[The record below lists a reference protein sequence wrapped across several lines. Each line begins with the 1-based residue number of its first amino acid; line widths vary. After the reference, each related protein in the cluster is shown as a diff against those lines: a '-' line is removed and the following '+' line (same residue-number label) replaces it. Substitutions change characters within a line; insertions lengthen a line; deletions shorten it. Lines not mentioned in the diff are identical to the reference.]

1 MNILNNFEKQLKLV
15 SKFNGVCLN
24 IEEKTKLDFGLKEL
38 MLKTKNEALYFWGK
52 ITGEDSDYYI
62 AMGVNYKG
70 HYEFPEKI
78 FYYATPNF
86 EFDVLPETF
95 PYHDKDVNDSYYK
108 PLKGNPNL
116 VLKKYKE
123 DIPEGENPDGGEPK
137 KEEEN
142 KEGEEGADP
151 NKPANIQDPDASVDD
166 NAPKKEEP
174 KENFTE
180 KLKLSY
186 LVRKIDYDT
195 NIVPEGALKL
205 VSEHEIRVNKSFK
218 GLNKEEIS
226 DMSKWMHFRPV
237 SESKKKMLEEE
248 DAVFRKDIFDPITE
262 DELKGSWSLQLDTT
276 KTSCN
281 LRSLL
286 WPGYYACHQ
295 GNTNLY
301 CGVYFGNGMKSLEL
315 PFMI

>member
-1 MNILNNFEKQLKLV
+1 MNILSQFDKQLKII

-24 IEEKTKLDFGLKEL
+24 IEEKTKLEFGLKEL
-38 MLKTKNEALYFWGK
+38 MIKTKNEALYFWGK

-62 AMGVNYKG
+62 ALGVNYKG

-95 PYHDKDVNDSYYK
+95 PYHDKDCIDNYYK

-116 VLKKYKE
+116 IIKKYKE
-123 DIPEGENPDGGEPK
+123 DIPEGENPEGGNEPK
-137 KEEEN
+137 PEEN
-142 KEGEEGADP
+142 KEEEGGEQ
-151 NKPANIQDPDASVDD
+151 NKQGTLLDPDASVDD

-186 LVRKIDYDT
+186 LVRQIDYDT

-205 VSEHEIRVNKSFK
+205 VSEHEIRINKSFK
-218 GLNKEEIS
+218 GLSHDEIK
-226 DMSKWMHFRPV
+226 DMGKWMHFRPV
-237 SESKKKMLEEE
+237 SETKKKMIEE
-248 DAVFRKDIFDPITE
+248 DSAIFRKDIFDPITE
-262 DELKGSWSLQLDTT
+262 DQVKGSWSLQLDST

-281 LRSLL
+281 IRSLL
-286 WPGYYACHQ
+286 WPGYFASHQ
-295 GNTNLY
+295 GNSNLY

>member
-1 MNILNNFEKQLKLV
+1 
-15 SKFNGVCLN
+15 
-24 IEEKTKLDFGLKEL
+24 
-38 MLKTKNEALYFWGK
+38 MLFR
-52 ITGEDSDYYI
+52 S
-62 AMGVNYKG
+62 
-70 HYEFPEKI
+70 
-78 FYYATPNF
+78 
-86 EFDVLPETF
+86 

-195 NIVPEGALKL
+195 NIIPEGALKL

-218 GLNKEEIS
+218 GLNKGEIS

-237 SESKKKMLEEE
+237 SESKKKMLEQE
-248 DAVFRKDIFDPITE
+248 DAVFKKNIFDPITD

-286 WPGYYACHQ
+286 WPGYFACHQ
-295 GNTNLY
+295 GNTNIY